1 MVKKSLLWGLVLFIF
16 FSATIASAAAP
27 TIAGLSAAF
36 KGYVSLPK
44 PVQISELI
52 TTYKSYVLPAPAQN
66 PTTTPPPAATP

>member
-1 MVKKSLLWGLVLFIF
+1 MVKKSLLLGLVLFIF

-44 PVQISELI
+44 PVQVADLMAA
-52 TTYKSYVLPAPAQN
+52 YKNFVSSPAP
-66 PTTTPPPAATP
+66 TTPAP